1 MHNSH
6 LHTIKRLKQQPRLG
20 MAKKTISKAAS
31 DLTTDL
37 SSAYSSIQS
46 EVGSIT
52 DVFKLQ
58 SQAMLSMQTDSAN
71 LATGINKLTGT
82 LQGLNKGFLDNVEQI
97 TKVFARNNELIKS
110 YGITEDAAQ
119 DMGFAIDKLSID
131 LNFGREETEKYIKQL
146 GNLTNGFIV
155 SNAGNNQF
163 NQSLIKQQR
172 YLTDIVGVS
181 EEAAEAIMDMNA
193 GIASRG
199 VGKDAEV
206 TAEQLEKQ
214 LVSRANE
221 AKAIEQ
227 ITGLKGVQRT
237 IDAEIAAA
245 GSETSLQYSKMP
257 KTLGLAVMKSKALGL
272 SMEQMAKTGD
282 ELLNI
287 ESSVGNELEYQLL
300 SGKRLVN
307 NQGESLTNLYRQ
319 ATLQGDMN
327 KQADIMKQIMDSQ
340 GDVLENNML
349 ARKQLATT
357 LGVEEGT
364 MAKMVQKRKLLKS
377 MGAEKLFDLTGEA
390 LEKEL
395 QGLKVGREDIAKIM
409 EQDDTR
415 TTQDR
420 MAESLRNIETKGILA
435 RFAKKNADDETTGE
449 YDKGA
454 FKSMYTDSIAGIKTA
469 LSDYKTAIGAT
480 KDGLKSGAETF
491 FNFQAQVV
499 NVVGSAAILN
509 KSVTS
514 VSTELTTLA
523 GAIPIIGDKFTAAAN
538 TIKGFA
544 EKFTGTPIDNMAINS
559 VTNLS
564 VAGAGTQDGVMMH
577 DGFVQFNPRDK
588 FTRVN
593 DGMTVA
599 GTNVGGIDRFAAQ
612 LEKRDSRFEATMT
625 RLISNMAAQMKQ
637 AVESANIKVD
647 VDRTF
652 SGNSMN
658 KGRYA

>member
-1 MHNSH
+1 MHNSY

-20 MAKKTISKAAS
+20 MPKKISEAAGQ
-31 DLTTDL
+31 LTTDL
-37 SSAYSSIQS
+37 SSAYSNLESQ
-46 EVGSIT
+46 VGSIT
-52 DVFKLQ
+52 DIFKLQ

-155 SNAGNNQF
+155 SDKGGNQF

-193 GIASRG
+193 GIASRD
-199 VGKDAEV
+199 VVSTGKV

-214 LVSRANE
+214 LVLRANE
-221 AKAIEQ
+221 AKAIEKL
-227 ITGLKGVQRT
+227 TGLKGVQRT

-319 ATLQGDMN
+319 ATIQGDMN

-415 TTQDR
+415 TTQDK

-435 RFAKKNADDETTGE
+435 RFATKDTATNEIIG

-469 LSDYKTAIGAT
+469 LSDYKVAIGAT
-480 KDGLKSGAETF
+480 KEGLKAGADTF
-491 FNFQAQVV
+491 FNFQNQVD

-514 VSTELTTLA
+514 VAAELTTLG
-523 GAIPIIGDKFTAAAN
+523 GAIPIIGGKFTAAADA
-538 TIKGFA
+538 IKSFA
-544 EKFTGTPIDNMAINS
+544 DKFTGTPIENMTVNS
-559 VTNLS
+559 SAVT
-564 VAGAGTQDGVMMH
+564 VAGGGGANDAVMVN
-577 DGFVQFNPRDK
+577 DGFVTFNPRDK
-588 FTRVN
+588 FTKVN

-612 LEKRDSRFEATMT
+612 MEKRDSRFEQTMT

>member
-1 MHNSH
+1 
-6 LHTIKRLKQQPRLG
+6 
-20 MAKKTISKAAS
+20 
-31 DLTTDL
+31 
-37 SSAYSSIQS
+37 
-46 EVGSIT
+46 
-52 DVFKLQ
+52 
-58 SQAMLSMQTDSAN
+58 
-71 LATGINKLTGT
+71 
-82 LQGLNKGFLDNVEQI
+82 
-97 TKVFARNNELIKS
+97 
-110 YGITEDAAQ
+110 
-119 DMGFAIDKLSID
+119 
-131 LNFGREETEKYIKQL
+131 
-146 GNLTNGFIV
+146 
-155 SNAGNNQF
+155 
-163 NQSLIKQQR
+163 
-172 YLTDIVGVS
+172 
-181 EEAAEAIMDMNA
+181 
-193 GIASRG
+193 
-199 VGKDAEV
+199 
-206 TAEQLEKQ
+206 
-214 LVSRANE
+214 
-221 AKAIEQ
+221 
-227 ITGLKGVQRT
+227 
-237 IDAEIAAA
+237 
-245 GSETSLQYSKMP
+245 
-257 KTLGLAVMKSKALGL
+257 
-272 SMEQMAKTGD
+272 MEQMAKTGD

-300 SGKRLVN
+300 SGKRLVD
-307 NQGESLTNLYRQ
+307 NQGNSLTNLYRQ

-327 KQADIMKQIMDSQ
+327 AQADVMKKIMDSQ

-349 ARKQLATT
+349 ARKQLAAT
-357 LGVEEGT
+357 LGVEEST

-377 MGAEKLFDLTGEA
+377 MGAEELFNTSGDELTKKL
-390 LEKEL
+390 KEMN
-395 QGLKVGREDIAKIM
+395 VSSENIAEIM

-435 RFAKKNADDETTGE
+435 RFADKDDDDKITG
-449 YDKGA
+449 YNKDA

-480 KDGLKSGAETF
+480 EDGLKSGAQTF
-491 FNFQAQVV
+491 FNFQEQVV

-514 VSTELTTLA
+514 VTAELTTLA
-523 GAIPIIGDKFTAAAN
+523 GSIPIIGNKFTAAAN
-538 TIKGFA
+538 SLKGFA
-544 EKFTGTPIDNMAINS
+544 DKFTGDPLENMAIGS

-564 VAGAGTQDGVMMH
+564 VANGNGTQDGVMMH

-612 LEKRDSRFEATMT
+612 MEKRDSRFEATMT

-652 SGNSMN
+652 SSNSMN

>member
-1 MHNSH
+1 
-6 LHTIKRLKQQPRLG
+6 
-20 MAKKTISKAAS
+20 
-31 DLTTDL
+31 
-37 SSAYSSIQS
+37 
-46 EVGSIT
+46 
-52 DVFKLQ
+52 
-58 SQAMLSMQTDSAN
+58 
-71 LATGINKLTGT
+71 
-82 LQGLNKGFLDNVEQI
+82 
-97 TKVFARNNELIKS
+97 
-110 YGITEDAAQ
+110 
-119 DMGFAIDKLSID
+119 
-131 LNFGREETEKYIKQL
+131 
-146 GNLTNGFIV
+146 
-155 SNAGNNQF
+155 
-163 NQSLIKQQR
+163 
-172 YLTDIVGVS
+172 
-181 EEAAEAIMDMNA
+181 MDMNA
-193 GIASRG
+193 GIASRD
-199 VGKDAEV
+199 VGKDAKV
-206 TAEQLEKQ
+206 TAEQLEEQ
-214 LVSRANE
+214 LILRAKE
-221 AKAIEQ
+221 AKAIEEA
-227 ITGLKGVQRT
+227 TGLKGVQRT

-319 ATLQGDMN
+319 ATIQGDMN

-357 LGVEEGT
+357 LGVEEST

-377 MGAEKLFDLTGEA
+377 MGAEELFNTSGDELKKKLE
-390 LEKEL
+390 EM
-395 QGLKVGREDIAKIM
+395 KVGSENIAAIM

-469 LSDYKTAIGAT
+469 LSDYKTTIGAT
-480 KDGLKSGAETF
+480 KEGLKSGAQTF
-491 FNFQAQVV
+491 FNFQEQVV

-514 VSTELTTLA
+514 VTAELTTLA
-523 GAIPIIGDKFTAAAN
+523 GAIPIIGNKFTAAAN
-538 TIKGFA
+538 SIKGFA
-544 EKFTGTPIDNMAINS
+544 EDFSGTPIENMAINS
-559 VTNLS
+559 VGNLS
-564 VAGAGTQDGVMMH
+564 VAGSGTQDGVMIN

-612 LEKRDSRFEATMT
+612 MEKRDSRFEATMT

-652 SGNSMN
+652 SSNSMN